1 MQVTILSG
9 GTTERA
15 DSLISGKAVA
25 AMLQEAG
32 HCPEMYVLEDFGRST
47 LEAIPRRP
55 AIIMLHGGFGEGGQL
70 QGYFEMARI
79 PFSGSR
85 SLASALALEKWYS
98 KRLFQEAGI
107 PTPSARV
114 VGNLEEAEAAA
125 GEIGFPLVA
134 KPVNGGSSQGVT
146 LVPDK
151 ARLRDWVSGQPSH
164 RWLLESFIAG
174 RNVTV
179 AILEHT
185 KGLRCFRPLQILLDA
200 DTLLYD
206 ERAKTTRLRRY
217 ALFDSSESRLEA
229 QIAELAATCHRTLGC
244 FGTTRVD
251 FIVDQQGRPFVLEA
265 NTVPGM
271 SENGNYRT
279 AYRMSDVSDAEFCEL
294 LLASIV

>member
-32 HCPEMYVLEDFGRST
+32 HCPEMYVLDDFGRSA
-47 LEAIPRRP
+47 LEAIPCQP
-55 AIIMLHGGFGEGGQL
+55 AIITLHGGFGEGGQL
-70 QGYFEMARI
+70 QGYFEMAGI

-85 SLASALALEKWYS
+85 SLASALALDKWYS

-107 PTPSARV
+107 PVPPARIV
-114 VGNLEEAEAAA
+114 CSPEEAEAAA
-125 GEIGFPLVA
+125 RELGFPLIA

-146 LVPDK
+146 LIPDQP
-151 ARLRDWVSGQPSH
+151 RLRDRLSPQPSQPC
-164 RWLLESFIAG
+164 LLETFVAG

-179 AILEHT
+179 AILESKT
-185 KGLRCFRPLQILLDA
+185 ELRCFRPLQILLDP
-200 DTLLYD
+200 DIMLYD
-206 ERAKTTRLRRY
+206 EQAKTQRQRRY
-217 ALFDSSESRLEA
+217 ALFDSSESLLEQ
-229 QIAELAATCHRTLGC
+229 QIAELAVTCHKTLGC

-251 FIVDQQGRPFVLEA
+251 FIVDQQNRPLVLEA

-279 AYRMSDVSDAEFCEL
+279 AWRMSDVSDAEFCDL